1 MVKATEPVRCSIGV
15 DVPPERAFEIFVER
29 VGQWWPI
36 AYTYSEDQFETATIE
51 PRDGGHWFETRL
63 DGSRED
69 WGEVRRFE
77 PGKRLVLSFN
87 VGADRK
93 PEPPERHSKVE
104 INFVPA
110 SGGTRVELEHRDFA
124 KHGKGAETLREAL
137 ARQGWPVILASFARG
152 VRHAR

>member
-1 MVKATEPVRCSIGV
+1 MAKATEPVRCSIGV
-15 DVPPERAFEIFVER
+15 GVPPERAFEIFVGR
-29 VGQWWPI
+29 LGRWWPI
-36 AYTYSEDQFETATIE
+36 PYTYSEDQFETAAIE

-104 INFVPA
+104 ITFVPA
-110 SGGTRVELEHRDFA
+110 SGGSRVEVEYRDFA
-124 KHGKGAETLREAL
+124 KHGEGAETLREGL
-137 ARQGWPVILASFARG
+137 ERQGWPVILASYARE
-152 VRHAR
+152 VRQSH